1 MNWFSSKPAKPPE
14 RFYLLPGQG
23 GEAFRRKRRIIL
35 TWSVLVALLVS
46 GAMVALLLYMNRT
59 RP

>member
-1 MNWFSSKPAKPPE
+1 MNWFRSKPPQ

-23 GEAFRRKRRIIL
+23 GEGFRRKRRIIL

-46 GAMVALLLYMNRT
+46 GALVILLYFMNRI

>member
-1 MNWFSSKPAKPPE
+1 MNWFRPHHKKEPE

-23 GEAFRRKRRIIL
+23 GESYRRKRRFLL

-46 GAMVALLLYMNRT
+46 GALGVAFYFMNRVH
-59 RP
+59 P